1 MHMARMMSKTGKMWV
16 CKYLWSFTLPDALM
30 GKNQLGSLVHSG
42 FSNEQAQ
49 FIPFVNSS
57 SLMTSLFPAS
67 QIQVPPRPFSK
78 ELHRPSA
85 SGLHTVISIPN
96 GRGHWKATERV
107 YVQGRLETRSLGQI
121 PAVFLPLY
129 LCAPRRHTWYNYH
142 CPPFFPR
149 SLASCY

>member
-1 MHMARMMSKTGKMWV
+1 MARMMSKTGKMWA

-96 GRGHWKATERV
+96 GRDTGRPPKGFMFRAGLRLGHWVRFLLYSCLFI
-107 YVQGRLETRSLGQI
+107 YVLQGGI
-121 PAVFLPLY
+121 PGIITTA
-129 LCAPRRHTWYNYH
+129 H
-142 CPPFFPR
+142 PFFHEV
-149 SLASCY
+149 